1 MKNYAENRRTHLVK
15 YAQEQEQDYVEK
27 GIVGGNFQGK
37 ESKWKNLILKIDKT
51 NRKSIIEK
59 HNLLNGLKFDSHFYN
74 RLHRFAHHLSS
85 SQILCYNYFRPMI
98 NDGHPNNELCQ
109 IFENR
114 GIKISEKANCQ
125 FEYGGYKLFPD
136 EGTEYDFHIMD
147 YDFNTEVF
155 IEVKYTEAYFG
166 KAKKDERHREKFK
179 KVYKNMIT
187 SCACLK
193 NKEIDEEEFLN
204 NYQLFRNVLRI
215 TDKSKHT
222 VFIFPKEN
230 EELLNEY
237 NQFKKTYINEQY
249 ANNVKAWYWEDLMK
263 GKEESKFFRKYFQPI
278 KQ

>member
-1 MKNYAENRRTHLVK
+1 MKNYPENRKNYLVKFAENQSSLRGK
-15 YAQEQEQDYVEK
+15 
-27 GIVGGNFQGK
+27 VGGDFQEK

-51 NRKSIIEK
+51 NRKSVIEK
-59 HNLLNGLKFDSHFYN
+59 YNLLNGLKFDSDYN

-85 SQILCYNYFRPMI
+85 SQILCYNFFRPMI
-98 NDGHPNNELCQ
+98 NEGHPNNELCQ
-109 IFENR
+109 IFKNR

-125 FEYGGYKLFPD
+125 FEYGGYILFPD

-193 NKEIDEEEFLN
+193 NKEIEEEFFK

-215 TDKSKHT
+215 TDKSKYT
-222 VFIFPKEN
+222 VFIFPKEH
-230 EELLNEY
+230 EKLLNKY
-237 NQFKKTYINEQY
+237 NQFKETYINEQY

-263 GKEESKFFRKYFQPI
+263 GKEESEFFIKYFLMD
-278 KQ
+278 